1 MHPARHDTAYRERM
15 IDEGLRA
22 RRLAVVRVHMESE
35 NDLDFDRT
43 IATFAHPRYELMA
56 TGEVFDGEVAVR
68 EYFARSR
75 ADFPDQRNEDGV
87 LRSTDDGVIAE
98 FDLLGT
104 HAAVGTSFRSRMVA
118 LFLFEDGG
126 DGIVC
131 ERVYF
136 DTDSIRRQI
145 LGHDAQK

>member
-1 MHPARHDTAYRERM
+1 MTDPDLAE
-15 IDEGLRA
+15 
-22 RRLAVVRVHMESE
+22 RRLAVVREHMESE
-35 NDLDFDRT
+35 NVHDFDRT

-56 TGEVFDGEVAVR
+56 TGDVFDGEEEVR
-68 EYFARSR
+68 GYFTKSR
-75 ADFPDQRNEDGV
+75 ADFPDQRNENSV
-87 LRSTDDGVIAE
+87 LRSTDDGVVAE

-104 HAAVGTSFRSRMVA
+104 HSAVGTSFRSRMLA
-118 LFLFEDGG
+118 LFLFEEGG

-145 LGHDAQK
+145 L

>member
-1 MHPARHDTAYRERM
+1 MTET
-15 IDEGLRA
+15 GLA
-22 RRLAVVRVHMESE
+22 ERRLAVVREHMESE
-35 NDLDFDRT
+35 NVHDFDRT

-56 TGEVFDGEVAVR
+56 TGDVFDGEQEVR
-68 EYFARSR
+68 GYFATSR
-75 ADFPDQRNEDGV
+75 ADFPDQRNENSV
-87 LRSTDDGVIAE
+87 LRSTDDGVVAE

-104 HAAVGTSFRSRMVA
+104 HSSLGTSFRSRMLA

-136 DTDSIRRQI
+136 DTESIRRQI
-145 LGHDAQK
+145 LGRSDSD

>member
-1 MHPARHDTAYRERM
+1 MT
-15 IDEGLRA
+15 DEGLRA
-22 RRLAVVRVHMESE
+22 RRLAVVREHMVSE
-35 NDLDFDRT
+35 NELDFDRT

-56 TGEVFDGEVAVR
+56 TGEVFDGEAAVR
-68 EYFARSR
+68 DYFARSR
-75 ADFPDQRNEDGV
+75 ADFPDQRNENSE
-87 LRSTDDGVIAE
+87 LRSTEDGVIAE

-118 LFLFEDGG
+118 LFVFEDGG

-136 DTDSIRRQI
+136 DTDSIRRQL
-145 LGHDAQK
+145 LGSDAQA

>member
-1 MHPARHDTAYRERM
+1 MTDPELAE
-15 IDEGLRA
+15 
-22 RRLAVVRVHMESE
+22 RRLAVVREHMESE
-35 NDLDFDRT
+35 NVHDFDRT

-56 TGEVFDGEVAVR
+56 TGDVFDGEAEVR
-68 EYFARSR
+68 GYFAKSR
-75 ADFPDQRNEDGV
+75 ADFPDQRNENSV

-104 HAAVGTSFRSRMVA
+104 HAAVGTSFRSRMLA
-118 LFLFEDGG
+118 LFLFEEGG
-126 DGIVC
+126 DGIIC

-145 LGHDAQK
+145 LGAT

>member
-1 MHPARHDTAYRERM
+1 MTDPELAE
-15 IDEGLRA
+15 
-22 RRLAVVRVHMESE
+22 RRLAVVREHMESE
-35 NDLDFDRT
+35 NVHDFDRT

-56 TGEVFDGEVAVR
+56 TGDVFDGEAEVR
-68 EYFARSR
+68 GYFAKSR
-75 ADFPDQRNEDGV
+75 ADFPDQRNENSV

-104 HAAVGTSFRSRMVA
+104 HAAVGTSFRTRMLA
-118 LFLFEDGG
+118 LFLFDEGG
-126 DGIVC
+126 DGIIC

-145 LGHDAQK
+145 LGAT